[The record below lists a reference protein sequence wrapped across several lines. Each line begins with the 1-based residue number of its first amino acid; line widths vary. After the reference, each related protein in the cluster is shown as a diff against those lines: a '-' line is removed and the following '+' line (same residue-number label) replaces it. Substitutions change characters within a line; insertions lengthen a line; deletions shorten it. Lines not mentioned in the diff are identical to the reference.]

1 MKTILSLLI
10 LALLCIHPA
19 GAQANPTAAGPFCL
33 VFIKVYPNGELT
45 IVERLK
51 GFGPELQRP
60 LSKLGRPYASQA
72 PFVEEPFMELVQ
84 ATADGRPVTPS
95 VQSDQYNNR
104 TVRLTAPDPSRELHE
119 YTLTYKARD
128 RILFQ
133 SDVDRLDWDIW
144 GTSPGAGLQVSC
156 AIELPE
162 GATVAKQWSRLGHE
176 TTTSRP
182 VTQWINKKGVALF
195 RGEEPLGE
203 REYFVVSVEWNKG
216 IVQSD
221 GSEQKIF
228 VVQSSLWGLFALLL
242 LICGGLWFKY
252 GKDPYPKTST
262 PLFYPPLGPDGK
274 VLSPAAMAYIHNA
287 AFLPS
292 RGFAGLLLNLAAQ
305 KMINLSG
312 AGTRKDPYIL
322 QTSNAVLQRVRERA
336 AQQDSSLPGISEGSS
351 RKNRRIW
358 EETLARGC
366 GFDTAER
373 DSLLALFPPDEAETK
388 NADLPA
394 ESQNT
399 GNSAGQPEPIRIDG
413 SYSWLMAKTR
423 AAAYMALGRGY
434 RDMWYLRGGMVFAMF
449 MLCYVSVTL
458 VQALI
463 WYFYGGGSIAVTLT
477 VITAVGGL
485 SAACY
490 YSMRF
495 IQRTWVKW
503 QEMGP
508 RNLALA
514 GLYVL
519 LLPIII
525 LYDCILDQSMA
536 DFFLYEFMHMWQLV
550 RIPLWLGLMGY
561 LFFLTR
567 SPWEVLITPLK
578 VCGFLTLF
586 FLAGG
591 MTFYTNSFAGS
602 ANLAFLGI
610 LLLPLFL
617 MPFMKQPAQKAMQVL
632 ADIKGLAMYIGAAE
646 AQRLNFINPPER
658 TPEEFHRLMPYAVAL
673 GLEKAWG
680 AQFADMFA
688 EMRFHGS
695 SLNMLAEYEHRI
707 SGK

>member
-19 GAQANPTAAGPFCL
+19 GAQANPTADGPFCL
-33 VFIKVYPNGELT
+33 VFIKVHPNGELT

-60 LSKLGRPYASQA
+60 LSKVGRPYASLA

-84 ATADGRPVTPS
+84 ATADGKPVIPS
-95 VQSDQYNNR
+95 VQSDQYETR
-104 TVRLTAPDPSRELHE
+104 TVRLTAPDTSRELHE

-128 RILFQ
+128 RILFL

-162 GATVAKQWSRLGHE
+162 GATVSKQWSRLGHE

-182 VTQWINKKGVALF
+182 VTQWINKKGAALF

-203 REYFVVSVEWNKG
+203 REHFVVSVEWNKG

-252 GKDPYPKTST
+252 GKDPYPKTAT

-274 VLSPAAMAYIHNA
+274 VLSPAAMAYIQHA

-305 KMINLSG
+305 KMIDLNG

-322 QTSNAVLQRVRERA
+322 QTSNAVLQRVREEA
-336 AQQDSSLPGISEGSS
+336 AQQDSSLRSISEGSS
-351 RKNRRIW
+351 QKNRRIW
-358 EETLARGC
+358 EETLERGR
-366 GFDTAER
+366 GFDAAER
-373 DSLLALFPPDEAETK
+373 DSMLTLFSPEKMESEAT
-388 NADLPA
+388 
-394 ESQNT
+394 
-399 GNSAGQPEPIRIDG
+399 GQPEPIRIDG
-413 SYSWLMAKTR
+413 SYSWLMAETR
-423 AAAYMALGRGY
+423 ASAYMALAGKY

-458 VQALI
+458 VQALL

-485 SAACY
+485 SAVCY

-508 RNLALA
+508 RNLTLA

-536 DFFLYEFMHMWQLV
+536 DFFLYESMHMWQLV

-578 VCGFLTLF
+578 VCGFLMLF

-591 MTFYTNSFAGS
+591 MTFYANRFAGS

-646 AQRLNFINPPER
+646 AQRLNFINPPDR

-688 EMRFHGS
+688 EMRFRGS
-695 SLNMLAEYEHRI
+695 SLNMLAEYEHRMK
-707 SGK
+707 GK